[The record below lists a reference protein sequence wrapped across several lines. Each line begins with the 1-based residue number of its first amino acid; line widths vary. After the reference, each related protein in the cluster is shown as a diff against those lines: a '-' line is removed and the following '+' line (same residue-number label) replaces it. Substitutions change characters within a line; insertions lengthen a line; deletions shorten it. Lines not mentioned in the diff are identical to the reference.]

1 MKERLSVL
9 NSVLMVQQMF
19 VAFPLIQTSCSH
31 ALLCVNSIPLLLAFL
46 TAKQQIASCTVLFS
60 SHLCYLLTTKNH
72 LVFFESHPVP
82 AESSESRAQQ
92 LAVPSDGEA
101 GRRYRGRVGALVPS

>member
-1 MKERLSVL
+1 
-9 NSVLMVQQMF
+9 MVQQMF